1 MLCTYLNLQ
10 IVRLKVNYNLVF
22 SFSLDMIYLQMN
34 ITKLRLH
41 LCCNCDFFFTFHCID
56 DCKEMINQSL
66 MEMLLKIRD
75 CPENPVLKIR
85 PNFSYAVSP
94 KKPGS
99 SPRRY
104 T

>member
-1 MLCTYLNLQ
+1 
-10 IVRLKVNYNLVF
+10 
-22 SFSLDMIYLQMN
+22 MN
-34 ITKLRLH
+34 ITKLGLH
-41 LCCNCDFFFTFHCID
+41 LCSNCDFFFGTFHCID

-104 T
+104 PPPQYMM